1 MANLV
6 KTIHPCLTDL
16 EIEAYERDGYL
27 LIRNALNKHEINDLK
42 KAVTA
47 QISSLN
53 NTTTG
58 YDFESLANQLWSGSD
73 EIKAGNADRFELE
86 LYKHLAKSD
95 PDARALRDIPNAPI
109 EDDDAM
115 FFYDAAGWRKYEEI
129 RDVAF
134 DSKLPSICA
143 HLMDSSYLNFWEDT
157 TFVKTPNTP
166 QRTAFHQDLTYF
178 QIRGKKCCI
187 VWIPLDPVKKNTGAM
202 QYIRGSHLW
211 KTQFAPNL
219 FITQTPM
226 LDAQDPKLPDIELN
240 PDAYDVVTIEANPG
254 DIIIH
259 DVMTIHG
266 SGGNMS
272 NDQTRRAMSFRYCGD
287 DIRYYDRPGAI
298 PQPYI
303 TDHLEDGEP
312 LYSNDYPL
320 VWPKPT
326 PDMKIAPLFKNAHFA
341 E

>member
-1 MANLV
+1 M
-6 KTIHPCLTDL
+6 

-27 LIRNALNKHEINDLK
+27 LIRNALDAFEISNLK
-42 KAVTA
+42 KAATA
-47 QISSLN
+47 QMSNSN

-58 YDFESLANQLWSGSD
+58 YDFESLATQLWSGSNKI
-73 EIKAGNADRFELE
+73 ESGAADRFELE
-86 LYKHLAKSD
+86 LYKHLAESD
-95 PDARALRDIPNAPI
+95 LDARPLRDLSDEPS
-109 EDDDAM
+109 DDAM
-115 FFYDAAGWRKYEEI
+115 FFYDAAGWRKYKEI

-143 HLMDSSYLNFWEDT
+143 HLMDSSYVNFWEDT
-157 TFVKTPNTP
+157 TFIKTPNTP

-178 QIRGKKCCI
+178 QIRGKKCCV
-187 VWIPLDPVKKNTGAM
+187 VWMPLDPVQKSTGAM

-219 FITQTPM
+219 FITQTLM

-240 PDAYDVVTIEANPG
+240 PDAYDIVTIEADPG

-287 DIRYYDRPGAI
+287 DITYYNRPGAV

-303 TDHLEDGEP
+303 TNHLEDGEP

-326 PDMKIAPLFKNAHFA
+326 PDMKLAPLYKNISSA